1 MAAKGISNTMAWIL
15 LALLI
20 LGLGGFGVTNL
31 SGNVRSVGSV
41 GDQRIDVDDYARAL
55 QREIRAIEA
64 ERGSALS
71 FAEAQQMGVPE
82 SVLTRLVA
90 SAAFD
95 YETARIGL
103 SVGDEALLDEIVSM
117 PQFQGLDGKFDREAY
132 RYGLDQAGLSE
143 TQFEED
149 IRTETARGFLQA
161 AVVAGVQMPDG
172 YMNALTDYLGQRRDV
187 TWAVLDRTDLATGL
201 PVPEEADLAAY
212 HQDHAERYTLP
223 ERKRI
228 TYAWL
233 SPDMLLDSVEVDETA
248 LREAYEGRAEE
259 YNRPERR
266 LVERL
271 AFADTAAAEAAI
283 ARVTSGEADFETL
296 VAERGLDLSDTDLG
310 DVTREELG
318 DAAEAVFAAEV
329 GDVVGP
335 LPSSVGPALFR
346 VDARLA
352 AQTTTFEE
360 ALPDLRAELAAG
372 RARRMV
378 EGRIDAIDD
387 LLAGGATIEDLAEET
402 EMELGSID
410 WHPGI
415 TDGIAAFEAFR
426 AAATELAEGDYPE
439 VITLD
444 DGGIFAM
451 RLDEVIAP
459 QLQPLD
465 AVREEVTAAWSAE
478 KLVEELEKQVAPAVA
493 KLESG
498 ARFEDAGLTEDDS
511 QTLTRR
517 SFVAGA
523 PSSMIDEVFTLD
535 PGKVA
540 LIGDAGRLFVLRLD
554 AVHDPDPEDPDL
566 QQLQGLLR
574 QQAASGLAQDLF
586 QVLANDIRT
595 RAGIELD
602 QSALN
607 AVHANFR

>member
-15 LALLI
+15 LGLLI

-41 GDQRIDVDDYARAL
+41 GEQQIGVDDYARAL

-64 ERGSALS
+64 ERGSALG

-103 SVGDEALLDEIVSM
+103 SVGDETLRDEIVSM
-117 PQFQGLDGKFDREAY
+117 QQFRGLDGRFDREAY
-132 RYGLDQAGLSE
+132 RFGLDQAGLTE

-149 IRTETARGFLQA
+149 IRAETARSFLQA
-161 AVVAGVQMPDG
+161 AVVAGVRMPDG
-172 YMNALTDYLGQRRDV
+172 YMDALTEYLGQRREV
-187 TWAVLDRTDLATGL
+187 AWAVLDRTDLVTGL

-212 HQDHAERYTLP
+212 HRQHADRYTLP

-228 TYAWL
+228 VYAWL
-233 SPDMLLDSVEVDETA
+233 SPEMLLDSVEVDETA
-248 LREAYEGRAEE
+248 LREAYEARTGE

-271 AFADTAAAEAAI
+271 AFADDAAAAA
-283 ARVTSGEADFETL
+283 ARARIENGEADFETV
-296 VAERGLDLSDTDLG
+296 VAERGLDLADTDLG
-310 DVTREELG
+310 DVTRDDLG
-318 DAAEAVFAAEV
+318 EAAEAVFAAEV
-329 GDVVGP
+329 GEVVGP
-335 LPSSVGPALFR
+335 LPSAVGPALFR

-352 AQTTTFEE
+352 AQTVTFDE
-360 ALPDLRAELAAG
+360 ALPDLREELAAG

-378 EGRIDAIDD
+378 EGRIDATDD
-387 LLAGGATIEDLAEET
+387 LLAGGATIEDLARET
-402 EMELGSID
+402 GMELGSID
-410 WHPGI
+410 WHPGVS
-415 TDGIAAFEAFR
+415 DGIAAFEAFR
-426 AAATELAEGDYPE
+426 TAAAALSEDDYPE
-439 VITLD
+439 VAMLE

-451 RLDEVIAP
+451 RLDETIAP
-459 QLQPLD
+459 ELQPLD
-465 AVREEVTAAWSAE
+465 AVREEVAAAWSAE
-478 KLVEELEKQVAPAVA
+478 KLVEELKKQAEPLVS

-498 ARFEDAGLTEDDS
+498 TSFADAGLSEDDS

-523 PSSMIDEVFTLD
+523 PVELVERAFELD
-535 PGKVA
+535 PGQVA
-540 LIGDAGRLFVLRLD
+540 LVGDAGRLFVLRLD
-554 AVHDPDPEDPDL
+554 AVMDPDPDDSDL
-566 QQLQGLLR
+566 RQLQGVLR

-586 QVLANDIRT
+586 QVLANDIRA